1 MKKYK
6 GRRGKS
12 GTVSTSGRENKR
24 EGKYEKSTERKA
36 KIGERGKA
44 VC

>member
-1 MKKYK
+1 MRIYR
-6 GRRGKS
+6 GRRGKN
-12 GTVSTSGRENKR
+12 GAVSTSENKR
-24 EGKYEKSTERKA
+24 EGKYKNCKERKA